1 MEEKKIFANA
11 TSVNLMNRNSGDVRR
26 EVVAQE
32 NMKDIMRLMA
42 TAHSERELFLHCAV
56 FIDISAPSQEKLKA
70 MQADVEAELTRSKIA
85 VDKLFLRQKE
95 GFESVQPLS
104 LIHISEPTRL

>member
-32 NMKDIMRLMA
+32 NMKDRAILVVPDIKALRISFAAVIKGIQVGRREVVAQENMKDIVRLMA

-56 FIDISAPSQEKLKA
+56 FIDICRAAAS
-70 MQADVEAELTRSKIA
+70 
-85 VDKLFLRQKE
+85 
-95 GFESVQPLS
+95 
-104 LIHISEPTRL
+104 